1 MTPQEHQAILKD
13 SETLLDLFE
22 HEGWS
27 LFMSENQTKFDTLRD
42 NLYLECNTNDL
53 YQQRRG
59 MLEVLHQTLTYETV
73 IKSVH
78 EELMEGDNGSQDL

>member
-1 MTPQEHQAILKD
+1 MNQALKD

-27 LFMSENQTKFDTLRD
+27 LFIEENQNLFNQLRD
-42 NLYLECNTNDL
+42 NLYLECNTDQE

-59 MLEVLHQTLTYETV
+59 TLTILNQVLSYENTV
-73 IKSVH
+73 KLIH
-78 EELMEGDNGSQDL
+78 EQLVGGDDGSQDL